1 MSCTFEIKRL
11 NQQLIRDVL
20 RSGEV
25 YTKADIG
32 RETGLSLATC
42 GTILNEMLAEKEV
55 LETSRQKSRGGR
67 PAACYQ
73 YNKDY
78 YRMIG
83 IYADNGNECGHLGYV
98 VYNALE
104 EVIEEGRE
112 EVGEVRPETMLEK
125 LDVLMETYENVR
137 GISVGIPGIVS
148 HGRILSCDIETLE
161 KADLGEMIRKKYQVY
176 VNVGNDMNYIAYGA
190 YDRQDGKEDL
200 TVIYFPQN
208 HYAGCGSIVNGEL
221 LYGSGQ
227 MAGELSYLYRAEG
240 IPRPESGGSGEPAE
254 FLAKLLMYLTA
265 LLNPARILLI
275 SHDPDRIP
283 WKEAAAACRETLGKD
298 AVPEIEMTS
307 EFYENYIH
315 GLAALTLHE
324 QNTLQKI

>member
-1 MSCTFEIKRL
+1 MSCTFEIKQL

-20 RSGEV
+20 RSGEI

-112 EVGEVRPETMLEK
+112 EVGEVSPEAMLGR
-125 LDVLMETYENVR
+125 LDLLMETYENVR

-148 HGRILSCDIETLE
+148 GGKILSCDIGALE
-161 KADLGEMIRKKYQVY
+161 RVDLEAMIREKYQVY
-176 VNVGNDMNYIAYGA
+176 VSVSNDMNYIAYGA
-190 YDRQDGKEDL
+190 YDRQNSEEDL
-200 TVIYFPQN
+200 TVLYFPQN
-208 HYAGCGSIVNGEL
+208 HYAGCGSIVNGKL
-221 LYGSGQ
+221 LCGAGQ

-254 FLAKLLMYLTA
+254 FLGKILIYLTA
-265 LLNPARILLI
+265 LLNPARILMI
-275 SHDPDRIP
+275 SHDPERIP
-283 WKEAAAACRETLGKD
+283 WNEAAELCRETLGET

-324 QNTLQKI
+324 QKYRI

>member
-1 MSCTFEIKRL
+1 MSCTFEIKQL

-20 RSGEV
+20 RSGEI

-112 EVGEVRPETMLEK
+112 EVGEVSPEAMLGR
-125 LDVLMETYENVR
+125 LDLLMETYENVR

-148 HGRILSCDIETLE
+148 GGKILSCDIGALE
-161 KADLGEMIRKKYQVY
+161 RVDLEAMIREKYQVY
-176 VNVGNDMNYIAYGA
+176 VSVSNDMNYIAYGA
-190 YDRQDGKEDL
+190 YDRQNSEEDL
-200 TVIYFPQN
+200 TVLYFPQN
-208 HYAGCGSIVNGEL
+208 HYAGCGSIVNGKL
-221 LYGSGQ
+221 LCGAGQ

-240 IPRPESGGSGEPAE
+240 IPRPEPGGSGEPAE
-254 FLAKLLMYLTA
+254 FLGKILIYLTA
-265 LLNPARILLI
+265 LLNPARILMI
-275 SHDPDRIP
+275 SHDPERIP
-283 WKEAAAACRETLGKD
+283 WKEAAELCRETLGET

-324 QNTLQKI
+324 QKYRI

>member
-1 MSCTFEIKRL
+1 MSCTFEIKQL

-20 RSGEV
+20 RSGEI

-112 EVGEVRPETMLEK
+112 EVGEVSPEAMLGR
-125 LDVLMETYENVR
+125 LDLLMETYENVR

-148 HGRILSCDIETLE
+148 GGKILSCDIGALE
-161 KADLGEMIRKKYQVY
+161 RVDLEAMIREKYQVY
-176 VNVGNDMNYIAYGA
+176 VSVSNDMNYIAYGA
-190 YDRQDGKEDL
+190 YDRQNSEEDL
-200 TVIYFPQN
+200 TVLYFPQN

-221 LYGSGQ
+221 LCGAGQ

-254 FLAKLLMYLTA
+254 FLGKILIYLTA
-265 LLNPARILLI
+265 LLNPARILMI
-275 SHDPDRIP
+275 SHDPERIP
-283 WKEAAAACRETLGKD
+283 WKEAAELCRETLGEA
-298 AVPEIEMTS
+298 AVSEIEMTS

-324 QNTLQKI
+324 QKYRI

>member
-1 MSCTFEIKRL
+1 MSCTFEIKQL

-20 RSGEV
+20 RSGEI

-112 EVGEVRPETMLEK
+112 EVGEVSPEAMLVR
-125 LDVLMETYENVR
+125 LDLLMETYENVR

-148 HGRILSCDIETLE
+148 GGKILSCDIGALE
-161 KADLGEMIRKKYQVY
+161 RVDLEAMIREKYQVY
-176 VNVGNDMNYIAYGA
+176 VSVSNDMNYIAYGA
-190 YDRQDGKEDL
+190 YDRQNSEEDL
-200 TVIYFPQN
+200 TVLYFPQN
-208 HYAGCGSIVNGEL
+208 HYAGCGSIVNGKL
-221 LYGSGQ
+221 LCGAGQ

-254 FLAKLLMYLTA
+254 FLGKILIYLTA
-265 LLNPARILLI
+265 LLNPARILMI
-275 SHDPDRIP
+275 SHDPERIP
-283 WKEAAAACRETLGKD
+283 WKEAAELCRETLGET
-298 AVPEIEMTS
+298 AMPEIEMTS

-324 QNTLQKI
+324 QKYRI

>member
-1 MSCTFEIKRL
+1 MSCTFEIKQL

-20 RSGEV
+20 RSGEI
-25 YTKADIG
+25 YTNADIG

-112 EVGEVRPETMLEK
+112 EVGEVSPEAMLVR
-125 LDVLMETYENVR
+125 LDLLMETYENVR

-148 HGRILSCDIETLE
+148 GGKILSCDIGALE
-161 KADLGEMIRKKYQVY
+161 RVDLEAMIREKYQVY
-176 VNVGNDMNYIAYGA
+176 VSVSNDMNYIAYGA
-190 YDRQDGKEDL
+190 YDRQNSEEDL
-200 TVIYFPQN
+200 TVLYFPQN
-208 HYAGCGSIVNGEL
+208 HYAGCGSIVNGKL
-221 LYGSGQ
+221 LCGAGQ

-254 FLAKLLMYLTA
+254 FLGKILIYLTA
-265 LLNPARILLI
+265 LLNPARILMI
-275 SHDPDRIP
+275 SHDPERIP
-283 WKEAAAACRETLGKD
+283 WKEAAELCRETLGET
-298 AVPEIEMTS
+298 AMPEIEMTS

-324 QNTLQKI
+324 QKYRI

>member
-1 MSCTFEIKRL
+1 MSCTFEIKQL

-20 RSGEV
+20 RSGEI

-112 EVGEVRPETMLEK
+112 EVGEVSPEAMLVR
-125 LDVLMETYENVR
+125 LDLLMETYENVR

-148 HGRILSCDIETLE
+148 GGKILSCDIGALE
-161 KADLGEMIRKKYQVY
+161 RVDLEEMIREKYQVY
-176 VNVGNDMNYIAYGA
+176 VSVSNDMNYIAYGA
-190 YDRQDGKEDL
+190 YDRQNSEEDL
-200 TVIYFPQN
+200 TVLYFPQN
-208 HYAGCGSIVNGEL
+208 HYAGCGSIVNGKL
-221 LYGSGQ
+221 LCGAGQ

-254 FLAKLLMYLTA
+254 FLGKILIYLTA
-265 LLNPARILLI
+265 LLNPARILMI
-275 SHDPDRIP
+275 SHDPERIP
-283 WKEAAAACRETLGKD
+283 WKEAAELCRETLGET

-324 QNTLQKI
+324 QKYRI

>member
-1 MSCTFEIKRL
+1 MSCTFEIKQL

-20 RSGEV
+20 RSGEI

-112 EVGEVRPETMLEK
+112 EVGEVSPEAMLGR
-125 LDVLMETYENVR
+125 LDLLMETYENVR

-148 HGRILSCDIETLE
+148 GGKILSCDIGALE
-161 KADLGEMIRKKYQVY
+161 RVDLEAMIREKYQVY
-176 VNVGNDMNYIAYGA
+176 VSVSNDMNYIAYGA
-190 YDRQDGKEDL
+190 YDRQNSEEDL
-200 TVIYFPQN
+200 TVLYFPQN
-208 HYAGCGSIVNGEL
+208 HYAGCGSIVNGKL
-221 LYGSGQ
+221 LCGAGQ

-254 FLAKLLMYLTA
+254 FLGKILIYLTA
-265 LLNPARILLI
+265 LLNPARILMI
-275 SHDPDRIP
+275 SHDPERIP
-283 WKEAAAACRETLGKD
+283 WKEAAELCRETLGET

-324 QNTLQKI
+324 QKYRI

>member
-1 MSCTFEIKRL
+1 MSCTFEIKQL

-20 RSGEV
+20 RSGEI

-112 EVGEVRPETMLEK
+112 EVGEVSPEAMLGR
-125 LDVLMETYENVR
+125 LDLLMETYENVR

-148 HGRILSCDIETLE
+148 GGKILSCDIGALE
-161 KADLGEMIRKKYQVY
+161 RVDLEAMIREKYQVY
-176 VNVGNDMNYIAYGA
+176 VSVSNDMNYIAYGA
-190 YDRQDGKEDL
+190 YDRQNSEEDL
-200 TVIYFPQN
+200 TVLYFPQN
-208 HYAGCGSIVNGEL
+208 HYAGCGSIVNGKL
-221 LYGSGQ
+221 LCGAGQ

-240 IPRPESGGSGEPAE
+240 IPRPESGGRGEPAE
-254 FLAKLLMYLTA
+254 FLGKILIYLTA
-265 LLNPARILLI
+265 LLNPARILMI
-275 SHDPDRIP
+275 SHDPERIP
-283 WKEAAAACRETLGKD
+283 WKEAAELCRETLGET

-324 QNTLQKI
+324 QKYRI

>member
-1 MSCTFEIKRL
+1 MSCTFEIKQL

-20 RSGEV
+20 RSGEI

-112 EVGEVRPETMLEK
+112 EVGEVSPEAMLGR
-125 LDVLMETYENVR
+125 LDLLMETYENVR

-148 HGRILSCDIETLE
+148 GGKILSCDIGALE
-161 KADLGEMIRKKYQVY
+161 RVDLEAMIREKYQVY
-176 VNVGNDMNYIAYGA
+176 VSVSNDMNYIAYGA
-190 YDRQDGKEDL
+190 YDRQNSEEDL
-200 TVIYFPQN
+200 TVLYFPQN
-208 HYAGCGSIVNGEL
+208 HYAGCGSIVNGKL
-221 LYGSGQ
+221 LCGAGQ

-254 FLAKLLMYLTA
+254 FLGKILIYLTA
-265 LLNPARILLI
+265 LLNPARILMI
-275 SHDPDRIP
+275 SHDPERIP
-283 WKEAAAACRETLGKD
+283 WKEAAELCRETLGET
-298 AVPEIEMTS
+298 AVPEIEMIS

-324 QNTLQKI
+324 QKYRI

>member
-1 MSCTFEIKRL
+1 MSCTFEIKQL

-20 RSGEV
+20 RSGEI

-112 EVGEVRPETMLEK
+112 EVGEVSPEAMLGR
-125 LDVLMETYENVR
+125 LDLLMETYENVR

-148 HGRILSCDIETLE
+148 GGKILSCDIGALE
-161 KADLGEMIRKKYQVY
+161 RVDLEAMIREKYQVY
-176 VNVGNDMNYIAYGA
+176 VSVSNDMNYIAYGA
-190 YDRQDGKEDL
+190 YDRQNSEEDL
-200 TVIYFPQN
+200 TVLYFPQN
-208 HYAGCGSIVNGEL
+208 HYAGCGSIVNGKL
-221 LYGSGQ
+221 LCGAGQ
-227 MAGELSYLYRAEG
+227 MAGEISYLYRAEG
-240 IPRPESGGSGEPAE
+240 IPRPEPGGSGEPAE
-254 FLAKLLMYLTA
+254 FLGKILIYLTA
-265 LLNPARILLI
+265 LLNPARILMI
-275 SHDPDRIP
+275 SHDPERIP
-283 WKEAAAACRETLGKD
+283 WKEAAELCRETLGET

-324 QNTLQKI
+324 QKYRI

>member
-1 MSCTFEIKRL
+1 MSCTFEIKQL

-20 RSGEV
+20 RSGEI

-112 EVGEVRPETMLEK
+112 EVGEVSPEAMLVR
-125 LDVLMETYENVR
+125 LDLLMETYENVR

-148 HGRILSCDIETLE
+148 GGKILSCDIGALE
-161 KADLGEMIRKKYQVY
+161 RVDLEAMIREKYQVY
-176 VNVGNDMNYIAYGA
+176 VSVSNDMNYIAYGA
-190 YDRQDGKEDL
+190 YDRQNSEEDL
-200 TVIYFPQN
+200 TVLYFPQN
-208 HYAGCGSIVNGEL
+208 HYAGCGSIVNGKL
-221 LYGSGQ
+221 LCGAGQ

-254 FLAKLLMYLTA
+254 FLGKILIYLTA
-265 LLNPARILLI
+265 LLNPARILMI
-275 SHDPDRIP
+275 SHDPERIP
-283 WKEAAAACRETLGKD
+283 WKEAAELCRETLGET

-324 QNTLQKI
+324 QKYRI

>member
-1 MSCTFEIKRL
+1 MSCTFEVKRQ

-20 RSGEV
+20 RSGEI

-42 GTILNEMLAEKEV
+42 GTILNEMLKEKEI
-55 LETSRQKSRGGR
+55 LEVPRQRASGGR
-67 PAACYQ
+67 PAACYC

-98 VYNALE
+98 VYNALS

-112 EVGEVRPETMLEK
+112 DVREVNTEAMLRR
-125 LDVLMETYENVR
+125 LDLLMETYEGVR

-148 HGRILSCDIETLE
+148 EGQIKTCDINTLE
-161 KADLGEMIRKKYQVY
+161 LVGLEEMIRERYQVY
-176 VNVGNDMNYIAYGA
+176 VRVENDMNYITFGA
-190 YDRQDGKEDL
+190 YDRQESKEDM
-200 TVIYFPQN
+200 TVIYLPQN

-221 LYGSGQ
+221 LYGARQ
-227 MAGELSYLYRAEG
+227 MAGEISYLYRAEG
-240 IPRPESGGSGEPAE
+240 VKRPGVEGSVETSD
-254 FLAKLLMYLTA
+254 FLAKIIIYLTA
-265 LLNPARILLI
+265 FLDPSKILLI
-275 SHDPDRIP
+275 SHDPEKVP
-283 WKEAAAACRETLGKD
+283 WKEATARCKEILGTD
-298 AVPEIEMTS
+298 GMPEIEMS
-307 EFYENYIH
+307 AEFYENYIH

-324 QNTLQKI
+324 QRYRQK

>member
-1 MSCTFEIKRL
+1 MSCTFEIKQL

-20 RSGEV
+20 RSGEI

-112 EVGEVRPETMLEK
+112 EVGEVSPEAMLVR
-125 LDVLMETYENVR
+125 LDLLMETYENVR

-148 HGRILSCDIETLE
+148 GGKILSCDIGALE
-161 KADLGEMIRKKYQVY
+161 RVNLEEMIREKYQVY
-176 VNVGNDMNYIAYGA
+176 VSVSNDMNYIAYGA
-190 YDRQDGKEDL
+190 YDRQNSEEDL
-200 TVIYFPQN
+200 TVLYFPQN

-221 LYGSGQ
+221 LCGAGQ

-254 FLAKLLMYLTA
+254 FLGKILIYLTA
-265 LLNPARILLI
+265 LLNPARILMI
-275 SHDPDRIP
+275 SHDPERIP
-283 WKEAAAACRETLGKD
+283 WKEAAELCRETLGEA

-324 QNTLQKI
+324 QKYRI